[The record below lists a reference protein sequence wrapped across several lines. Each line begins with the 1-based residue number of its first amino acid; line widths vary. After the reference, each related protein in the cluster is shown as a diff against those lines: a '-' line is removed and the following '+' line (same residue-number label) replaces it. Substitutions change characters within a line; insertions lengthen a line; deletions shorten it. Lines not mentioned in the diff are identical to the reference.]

1 MENEW
6 GFSKET
12 VEGRVWEILK
22 SVCSLL
28 RSCSAKLSMTGAH
41 DSLGGGGKEEAE
53 QASARSPQASLAL
66 LRSKLLFK
74 EKAGL

>member
-41 DSLGGGGKEEAE
+41 DSLAGGEEEAE
-53 QASARSPQASLAL
+53 QASARSPQASPAL

>member
-1 MENEW
+1 MEKEW

-41 DSLGGGGKEEAE
+41 DSLGVGGRKR
-53 QASARSPQASLAL
+53 QNRLQPDLHRL
-66 LRSKLLFK
+66 LQLF
-74 EKAGL
+74 